1 MRIYSISNNINF
13 GYNRDLNEKVK
24 SRLKNDTK
32 NQEVNAQILQ
42 LNEICNNAEDKL
54 KEASLKNDWVSMS
67 YYEDMFNTL
76 KPYLANQFVV
86 MYPKLILFE
95 ILYIRI

>member
-54 KEASLKNDWVSMS
+54 KEASLK
-67 YYEDMFNTL
+67 TICL
-76 KPYLANQFVV
+76 L
-86 MYPKLILFE
+86 
-95 ILYIRI
+95 